1 MWGGFFMKV
10 HEQRKQKLNKVG
22 NAVSS
27 IKDWYQNS
35 VLLKTKEKKK
45 MLNLSLIDLQNKTR
59 LQMQID

>member
-1 MWGGFFMKV
+1 MKV

>member
-1 MWGGFFMKV
+1 MGGIFFMKV